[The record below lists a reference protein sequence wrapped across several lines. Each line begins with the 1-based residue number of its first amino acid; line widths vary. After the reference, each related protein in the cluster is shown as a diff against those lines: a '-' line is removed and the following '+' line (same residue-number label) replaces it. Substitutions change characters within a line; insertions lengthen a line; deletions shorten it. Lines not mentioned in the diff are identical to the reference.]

1 MKKYD
6 LHYDYDIKV
15 DALGAVIKYNYKYSH
30 SVESNKVIFD
40 LNISGEIIGLEILD
54 ASEKFKIEK
63 EQLLNP
69 KIEVMISTTEELI
82 KIYIIFDF
90 ENNERRF
97 LKEKIINENNAPIG
111 IKQLNYRWKHIINWG
126 C

>member
-6 LHYDYDIKV
+6 LTYDYDIKL
-15 DALGAVIKYNYKYSH
+15 DALRAAIKQDYKYENSI
-30 SVESNKVIFD
+30 ESNKAIFD
-40 LNISGEIIGLEILD
+40 LNKKGEIIGFEILD

-69 KIEVMISTTEELI
+69 KIEVMINTTEDVI

-90 ENNERRF
+90 ENHERRF
-97 LKEKIINENNAPIG
+97 LKEKIINEDNAPIG
-111 IKQLNYRWKHIINWG
+111 IKQFNYI
-126 C
+126 